1 MKLSSILNLVMAGQ
15 DVLDLFEDVDN
26 VAQLRGRLRRLD
38 QLEADD
44 LLTCLEGLRTSIA
57 GTLSDTLETSPDLPD
72 LGESGDDLADT
83 SDIDRELGDLAA
95 GDLTGDVGEDQSPR
109 VPAPAEK

>member
-44 LLTCLEGLRTSIA
+44 LLTCLEGLRPPPSRAPSATPWRPPPTSLTWESPVTTSRTPQTSTA
-57 GTLSDTLETSPDLPD
+57 SWET
-72 LGESGDDLADT
+72 
-83 SDIDRELGDLAA
+83 
-95 GDLTGDVGEDQSPR
+95 
-109 VPAPAEK
+109 